1 MNLNEQFQCNQ
12 DSSVY
17 TLYVLLIPIFA
28 HFYDALQLVLSN
40 EKCLITHTQFVHR
53 PFAAAALE
61 VLFTSVMNF
70 KRVDYKSC

>member
-1 MNLNEQFQCNQ
+1 MQ
-12 DSSVY
+12 SRSVY

-53 PFAAAALE
+53 PFAKACCIGSPVYISHE
-61 VLFTSVMNF
+61 F
-70 KRVDYKSC
+70 